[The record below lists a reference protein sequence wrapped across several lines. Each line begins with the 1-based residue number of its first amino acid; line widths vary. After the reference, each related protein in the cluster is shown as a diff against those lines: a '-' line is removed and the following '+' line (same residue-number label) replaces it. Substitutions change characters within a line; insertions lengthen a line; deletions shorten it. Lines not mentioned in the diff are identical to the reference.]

1 MYILT
6 YLISNN
12 QENVTKIGRPSLPMR
27 RMRGSKPY
35 TVTQF
40 GVGKMHC
47 DASRIGTRA
56 VKVWCTIRNV
66 QTRRERAYIPVR
78 ARMCAGNQGMSLC
91 RGEVEQG
98 GAAAQLQ
105 ALLLHAVTSLY
116 EHSWWSTY

>member
-6 YLISNN
+6 YLISNY
-12 QENVTKIGRPSLPMR
+12 QENVTKICPSHAA
-27 RMRGSKPY
+27 KPY
-35 TVTQF
+35 TQF

-78 ARMCAGNQGMSLC
+78 ARMCAGNQGRSLC
-91 RGEVEQG
+91 RGEVEQD

-105 ALLLHAVTSLY
+105 ALLLHAVTSLC